1 MNHLTLDAIC
11 VPSDDVVSREIEGEL
26 ILVPIASG
34 IGDLED
40 ELYTL
45 NETGRAIWQHLDG
58 KRTLAE
64 VAYDIVKSSTPPL
77 RRSPVMC
84 SGLPGN
90 SYSGRFWSAGA
101 NRVAGGPEKRG
112 RRWPP
117 LRAVPGHFP
126 CGRKEDIWRNQHHHG
141 ILFQP

>member
-64 VAYDIVKSSTPPL
+64 VAYDIEEEFDAPVETITRDVLGFAGELVQRKIL
-77 RRSPVMC
+77 VCRS
-84 SGLPGN
+84 
-90 SYSGRFWSAGA
+90 
-101 NRVAGGPEKRG
+101 
-112 RRWPP
+112 
-117 LRAVPGHFP
+117 
-126 CGRKEDIWRNQHHHG
+126 
-141 ILFQP
+141 